1 MSVVSFGASN
11 INVGNQGGLGGT
23 TQLSNLW
30 GGTSNIS
37 FDTIWTGKVFSR
49 KTRPGNFGYFA
60 SKKFRTIQV
69 YSNNTAKGA
78 ATISY
83 PTSIS
88 GDGSGINYA
97 FDYSVYSYVTL
108 TAVPT
113 YPYTFAYWQ
122 TRTPTSGTTITSS
135 TSVNITAT
143 DWTGYLTVTAV
154 FV

>member
-11 INVGNQGGLGGT
+11 INIGNQGGLGGT
-23 TQLSNLW
+23 SQLSNLW

-37 FDTIWTGKVFSR
+37 FDTIWTSR
-49 KTRPGNFGYFA
+49 VYAGKTRPGNFGYFA

-83 PTSIS
+83 PASIS
-88 GDGSGINYA
+88 GDGSGLNYA
-97 FDYSVYSYVTL
+97 FDYSVYAYVTL

-113 YPYTFAYWQ
+113 YPYIFSKWE
-122 TRTPTSGTTITSS
+122 TRTPTAGTEIT
-135 TSVNITAT
+135 TSAAINIAST
-143 DWTGYLTVTAV
+143 DWTDYLTVTAV